1 MDEKITHD
9 EYKKCLFEGG
19 KQWRITNKICSN
31 KHEIFTEEVNKKALS
46 RKDDKRKIMDDGIHT
61 KTYGHYSLNVIS

>member
-1 MDEKITHD
+1 MNT
-9 EYKKCLFEGG
+9 
-19 KQWRITNKICSN
+19 ICSN

-61 KTYGHYSLNVIS
+61 KAYGYYSLNVIS